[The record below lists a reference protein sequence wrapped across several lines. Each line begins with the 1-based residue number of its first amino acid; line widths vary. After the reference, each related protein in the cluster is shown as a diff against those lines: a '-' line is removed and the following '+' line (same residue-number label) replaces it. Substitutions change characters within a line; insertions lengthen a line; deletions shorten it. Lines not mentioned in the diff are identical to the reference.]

1 MQEINL
7 VDDIKNKIK
16 FSFKLNDN
24 DKKIIDSCLKE
35 GINLDRINT
44 ILDLIL
50 QIKLD
55 KSSILAFLAYQ
66 HYKIFPEENQSI
78 YELLNEEEKEM
89 FEDYK
94 TIRDISSLTL
104 SEEIDDIRKMFIVMG
119 KDLRVVIIKLCGM
132 YYDIKMLDLPLDDKQ
147 WHFVKQVKEVHVP
160 LCERLGLDSL
170 KQNLFDNVIRLEHP
184 SEYLRLLKTVES
196 KKEENEKQLEITKGK
211 IQEIL
216 DDLKINGEILCRI
229 KHISSIFN
237 KLHNKNVSLDKIY
250 DILAMRVIV
259 ETVEECYAILGRIHA
274 IYKPMLGRVKDYI
287 ANPKPNGYKSLH
299 TTIIVDNSHPLEV
312 QIRTRQMHIEAE
324 YGGVCAHW
332 LYKEKKDKKNDFDNR
347 LTWFRQIIDNAK
359 NMSDEDFI
367 DTLKSELYN
376 GVIVVQTPK
385 GRVLEFP
392 EGSSVIDFAY
402 AIHSD
407 IGNTCVGAKIN
418 GKLKP
423 LTTKLCNGDIVEILT
438 NVHSKGPSRDWLKF
452 VKTSSA
458 KSKIRAF
465 FKNELKDDNIKLGKS
480 MFNEAAQNKGF
491 LPSQLLIDEYVDEV
505 FKRLNI
511 EDIEE
516 MYAGIGSGSISANSV
531 VNRFINLLNIEK
543 KKIAKIENVVHLK
556 RNKEGVLIDGDSGML
571 VRFAGC
577 CNPIEG
583 DDIVG
588 YISRGKGV
596 AIHRKSCPNLN
607 YLEKERLLSAEWQI
621 KENTTF
627 TTSIKI
633 IAEKVNNN
641 IAKMTALLTSLKVTI
656 KGFDAK
662 DVGDNLVCTLIVEVK
677 NISELQGVINSIK
690 NMKNVI
696 SVYRSE

>member
-24 DKKIIDSCLKE
+24 DKKIIDGCLKE

-66 HYKIFPEENQSI
+66 HYKIFPEKNQSI

-516 MYAGIGSGSISANSV
+516 MYAGIGSGSISANGV
-531 VNRFINLLNIEK
+531 VNRFINQLNIEK

>member
-229 KHISSIFN
+229 KHISSIF
-237 KLHNKNVSLDKIY
+237 I
-250 DILAMRVIV
+250 
-259 ETVEECYAILGRIHA
+259 
-274 IYKPMLGRVKDYI
+274 
-287 ANPKPNGYKSLH
+287 
-299 TTIIVDNSHPLEV
+299 
-312 QIRTRQMHIEAE
+312 
-324 YGGVCAHW
+324 
-332 LYKEKKDKKNDFDNR
+332 
-347 LTWFRQIIDNAK
+347 
-359 NMSDEDFI
+359 
-367 DTLKSELYN
+367 
-376 GVIVVQTPK
+376 
-385 GRVLEFP
+385 
-392 EGSSVIDFAY
+392 
-402 AIHSD
+402 
-407 IGNTCVGAKIN
+407 
-418 GKLKP
+418 
-423 LTTKLCNGDIVEILT
+423 
-438 NVHSKGPSRDWLKF
+438 
-452 VKTSSA
+452 TS
-458 KSKIRAF
+458 
-465 FKNELKDDNIKLGKS
+465 
-480 MFNEAAQNKGF
+480 
-491 LPSQLLIDEYVDEV
+491 
-505 FKRLNI
+505 
-511 EDIEE
+511 
-516 MYAGIGSGSISANSV
+516 
-531 VNRFINLLNIEK
+531 
-543 KKIAKIENVVHLK
+543 
-556 RNKEGVLIDGDSGML
+556 
-571 VRFAGC
+571 
-577 CNPIEG
+577 NPITA
-583 DDIVG
+583 
-588 YISRGKGV
+588 
-596 AIHRKSCPNLN
+596 AIRYS
-607 YLEKERLLSAEWQI
+607 SSGI
-621 KENTTF
+621 KF
-627 TTSIKI
+627 P
-633 IAEKVNNN
+633 
-641 IAKMTALLTSLKVTI
+641 M
-656 KGFDAK
+656 
-662 DVGDNLVCTLIVEVK
+662 
-677 NISELQGVINSIK
+677 
-690 NMKNVI
+690 
-696 SVYRSE
+696 